1 MRSRGVCLGHFCFC
15 EGFRM
20 PARDD
25 GAAHA
30 GAGVRKPAGKE
41 PARGVRRR
49 CRGRYGDL
57 AVAAWVAVMG
67 SGLGAADHGCR

>member
-1 MRSRGVCLGHFCFC
+1 
-15 EGFRM
+15 M

-57 AVAAWVAVMG
+57 AV
-67 SGLGAADHGCR
+67 